1 MKIIIT
7 ICSLIMLISE
17 SGFAQP
23 HGNLLKVQG
32 EATLFEVPEEMN
44 VRIPIE
50 IRAAGYEE
58 CSNELINTYNALQSA
73 LVKNG
78 VDKIAIFASSLNIS
92 ENYVYLERERKLDG
106 YIGQI
111 NVSIDLPHT
120 DKKLTDIMNTMKDE
134 RFKFGYQVSF
144 SLTEEQK
151 QEILAEAIKSAIAD
165 ASYKAGIIAES
176 LELKLVTVQEVN
188 FGYSQG
194 MDPVLMRHDNMA
206 YAKESSGDAELQLTP
221 EKIQISK
228 TVSIVWLIAK

>member
-1 MKIIIT
+1 MKMIISFCT
-7 ICSLIMLISE
+7 LIVLL
-17 SGFAQP
+17 SGSTFAQQ
-23 HGNLLKVQG
+23 HGSLLKVQG

-58 CSNELINTYNALQSA
+58 CSNKLINTYNQLKDA

-78 VDKIAIFASSLNIS
+78 VDKNVITSSRLNIS
-92 ENYVYLERERKLDG
+92 ENYVYYERERKLDG

-111 NVSIDLPHT
+111 NISIDLPHT

-151 QEILAEAIKSAIAD
+151 QKILAEAIKSAIAD
-165 ASYKAGIIAES
+165 ATYKAEVIVES
-176 LELKLVTVQEVN
+176 LDLKLVTIQEVN
-188 FGYSQG
+188 FGYSHG
-194 MDPVLMRHDNMA
+194 GDPVLMRHDNMA
-206 YAKESSGDAELQLTP
+206 YAKESDAGAELQLTP
-221 EKIQISK
+221 EKIQITR